1 MLTLQHIST
10 GYKKKVVGKDLC
22 GHLTKGSL
30 TALLGLNGC
39 GKSTLLRTI
48 SRLQAPL
55 EGEIFMQ
62 KQPLSQISIKR
73 LAQLLS
79 VVLTYQP
86 HASELTALDVVKMG
100 RIPYRSTFSLLQSND
115 FDLIDKALHLTHST
129 NLALRKLNTLSD
141 GERQRI
147 FIAKALAQDTPIIL
161 LDEPTAFLDFA
172 NKVSTMQLLRQLA
185 HTEGKTIL
193 LSTHDV
199 ELALHFADN
208 LWMLNTDGITEGE
221 PHTLAHN
228 GDISHFFCTKGIRF
242 DAMQMRFY
250 YK

>member
-1 MLTLQHIST
+1 MLKLQHVST
-10 GYKKKVVGKDLC
+10 GYKKKIVGKDLC
-22 GHLTKGSL
+22 GHLYKGSL

-62 KQPLSQISIKR
+62 GKALSQISIKH
-73 LAQLLS
+73 LAQQLS

-86 HASELTALDVVKMG
+86 QANELTALDVVKMG
-100 RIPYRSTFSLLQSND
+100 RIPYRSTFSLPQPSD

-129 NLALRKLNTLSD
+129 SLASRKLNTLSD

-172 NKVSTMQLLRQLA
+172 NKVSTMQLLKQLA
-185 HTEGKTIL
+185 HKENKTIL

-208 LWMLNTDGITEGE
+208 LWMLRNDGITEGE
-221 PHTLAHN
+221 PHTLAHD
-228 GDISHFFCTKGIRF
+228 GDINRFFSTEGIRF
-242 DAMQMRFY
+242 DATQMRFCY
-250 YK
+250 E